1 MNTKT
6 KLLYVGFR
14 ALSTCC
20 VCAAFLMITSCGD
33 NVVNPDSP
41 EPDGEDMIPVT
52 VSRVE
57 DGSYME
63 SHVDT
68 PNTTGRRTLVDEW
81 VPVKEPPASRAIPA
95 AVPYEGPSA
104 VRMTLREE
112 PQATTR
118 AATLGNGIYFRL
130 IAFRKVGSNY
140 VFQSAADFTMNG
152 ASAPTLKQGKLLTR
166 AGTVRV
172 IGYSFNSTAAMGAIP
187 SSYAYNSTSVTIP
200 NMGNDFMVYDSK
212 DIEGVS
218 EINHNLSVSFTQKLC
233 KLTVKLSLSQFGSN
247 TFTNCTGI
255 YVSQGGNASAWTI
268 GPSTNNVS
276 ANTGN
281 TSTFSIANNSTA
293 TVRLVPFSG
302 SRAITVHIGTLKLSN
317 YFNANNRNITSSQN
331 VQLLPGKSYTIT
343 LKFELGI
350 QLAASNINLTQN
362 GCTTNDKNDLAKLRW
377 ATGNLKSTGNA
388 NYVWASSQ
396 TEGGHFYSFNKLYD
410 GSTGDPCSKLNTA
423 YYGTNW
429 RTPSKNE
436 LEKLSRCTDLVHTNG
451 GMWFMNNRLGLFLKA
466 AGMRLE
472 SGAGLEGTGSGTGGV
487 YVTSTVG
494 RNGNNCYAME
504 FTTKPGIYISD
515 DGSWWCLQING
526 YSVRCVKGTKQ

>member
-20 VCAAFLMITSCGD
+20 LYAAFLMITSCGD

-52 VSRVE
+52 ISRVE

-68 PNTTGRRTLVDEW
+68 PDTTGGRTLVDEW
-81 VPVKEPPASRAIPA
+81 VPVKESPASRAIPA

-112 PQATTR
+112 PQVITR

-140 VFQSAADFTMNG
+140 VFQSAADFTTNG
-152 ASAPTLKQGKLLTR
+152 ASAPTLRQGNLLTR

-172 IGYSFNSTAAMGAIP
+172 IGYSFNSTAGMGTIP
-187 SSYAYNSTSVTIP
+187 SSYTYNSTSVTIP
-200 NMGNDFMVYDSK
+200 NMNSDFMVYDSG
-212 DIEGVS
+212 DIANVS
-218 EINHNLSVSFTQKLC
+218 TISHNLSVSFTQKLC
-233 KLTVKLSLSQFGSN
+233 KLTVKLSLSQFVSN
-247 TFTNCTGI
+247 TFTNCTGV
-255 YVSQGGNASAWTI
+255 YVSQGGNTSAWTI

-281 TSTFSIANNSTA
+281 TPTFNIANNSTA

-343 LKFELGI
+343 LKFELGV

-362 GCTTNDKNDLAKLRW
+362 GCTASDKNYLAKLRW
-377 ATGNLKSTGNA
+377 ATGNLKSTGNT
-388 NYVWASSQ
+388 NYVWTSS
-396 TEGGHFYSFNKLYD
+396 TDRGYYYTFYSTYTGNK
-410 GSTGDPCSKLNTA
+410 TTNNTDPCSKLNTA
-423 YYGTNW
+423 YYGTGW
-429 RTPSKNE
+429 RTPSENDYIS
-436 LEKLSRCTDLVHTNG
+436 LSRCTDKVLTNG
-451 GMWFMNNRLGLFLKA
+451 GMWFMNKSIGIFLLA
-466 AGMRLE
+466 
-472 SGAGLEGTGSGTGGV
+472 SGGIGWGGGSSTGDPTSDAGTGGQ
-487 YVTSTVG
+487 YWSSTYNKNDGKRLVFY
-494 RNGNNCYAME
+494 NGSA
-504 FTTKPGIYISD
+504 GIGSD
-515 DGSWWCLQING
+515 YLASGLA
-526 YSVRCVKGTKQ
+526 VRCVK

>member
-20 VCAAFLMITSCGD
+20 LYAAFLMITSCGD

-68 PNTTGRRTLVDEW
+68 PDTTGGRTLVDEW
-81 VPVKEPPASRAIPA
+81 VPVKEPPASRVIPA
-95 AVPYEGPSA
+95 AVPYEGPPA

-112 PQATTR
+112 PQVTTR
-118 AATLGNGIYFRL
+118 AATLGNDIYFRL

-140 VFQSAADFTMNG
+140 VFQSAADFTTNG
-152 ASAPTLKQGKLLTR
+152 ASAPTLRQGNLLTR

-172 IGYSFNSTAAMGAIP
+172 IGYSFNSTAAMGTIP
-187 SSYAYNSTSVTIP
+187 SSYTYNSTSVTIP
-200 NMGNDFMVYDSK
+200 DMSSDFMVYDSG
-212 DIEGVS
+212 DIENVS
-218 EINHNLSVSFTQKLC
+218 TISHNLSVSFTQKLC
-233 KLTVKLSLSQFGSN
+233 KLTVKLSLSQFVSN
-247 TFTNCTGI
+247 TFTNCTGV

-281 TSTFSIANNSTA
+281 TSTFNIADNSTA

-302 SRAITVHIGTLKLSN
+302 SRAITVHIGTLTLSN
-317 YFNANNRNITSSQN
+317 SFNANNRNITSSQN
-331 VQLLPGKSYTIT
+331 VQLLPGRSYTIT
-343 LKFELGI
+343 LQIGLGI
-350 QLAASNINLTQN
+350 QVAASDINLTQN
-362 GCTTNDKNDLAKLRW
+362 GCTASDKNDLAKLRW
-377 ATGNLKSTGNA
+377 ATGNLKSTGASN
-388 NYVWASSQ
+388 NYVWGTN
-396 TEGGHFYSFNKLYD
+396 TEYGYYYLWYKDYNGNNI
-410 GSTGDPCSKLNTA
+410 DPCTRLNPTT
-423 YYGTNW
+423 YGSGW

-436 LEKLSRCTDLVHTNG
+436 FDKLARCTNKILQNNG
-451 GMWFMNNRLGLFLKA
+451 TWFMNATKGLFLPA
-466 AGMRLE
+466 AGGRDN
-472 SGAGLEGTGSGTGGV
+472 GTSGTSATYNPGKHGN
-487 YVTSTVG
+487 YWVTESASSSTG
-494 RNGNNCYAME
+494 YYLY
-504 FTTKPGIYISD
+504 F
-515 DGSWWCLQING
+515 DGSLVVCGDNPKTKALT
-526 YSVRCVKGTKQ
+526 VRCVKGTKQ

>member
-20 VCAAFLMITSCGD
+20 LYAAFLMITSCGD

-41 EPDGEDMIPVT
+41 KPDGEDMIPVT

-63 SHVDT
+63 SHIDT
-68 PNTTGRRTLVDEW
+68 PDTTGGRTLVDEW

-112 PQATTR
+112 PQVTTR
-118 AATLGNGIYFRL
+118 ASTLGNGIYFRL

-140 VFQSAADFTMNG
+140 VFQSAADFTTNG
-152 ASAPTLKQGKLLTR
+152 ASAPTLRQGNLLTR

-172 IGYSFNSTAAMGAIP
+172 IGYSFNSTAAMGTIP
-187 SSYAYNSTSVTIP
+187 SSYTYNSTSVTIP
-200 NMGNDFMVYDSK
+200 NMNSDFMVYDSG
-212 DIEGVS
+212 DIANVS
-218 EINHNLSVSFTQKLC
+218 TISHNLSVSFTQKLC
-233 KLTVKLSLSQFGSN
+233 KLTVKLSLSQFVSN
-247 TFTNCTGI
+247 TFTNCTGV
-255 YVSQGGNASAWTI
+255 YVSQGGNTSAWTI

-276 ANTGN
+276 ANAGN
-281 TSTFSIANNSTA
+281 TPTFNIANNSTA

-343 LKFELGI
+343 LKFELGV
-350 QLAASNINLTQN
+350 QLAASDINLTQN
-362 GCTTNDKNDLAKLRW
+362 GCTASDKNYLAKLRW
-377 ATGNLKSTGNA
+377 ATGNLKSTGNT
-388 NYVWASSQ
+388 NYVWTSS
-396 TEGGHFYSFNKLYD
+396 TDRGYYYTFYSTYTGNK
-410 GSTGDPCSKLNTA
+410 TTNNTDPCSKLNTA
-423 YYGTNW
+423 YYGTGW
-429 RTPSKNE
+429 RTPSENDYIS
-436 LEKLSRCTDLVHTNG
+436 LSRCTDKVLTNG
-451 GMWFMNNRLGLFLKA
+451 GMWFMNKSIGIFLLA
-466 AGMRLE
+466 
-472 SGAGLEGTGSGTGGV
+472 SGGIGWGGGSSTGDPTSDAGTGGQ
-487 YVTSTVG
+487 YWSSTYNKNDGKRLVFY
-494 RNGNNCYAME
+494 NGSA
-504 FTTKPGIYISD
+504 GIGSD
-515 DGSWWCLQING
+515 YLASGLA
-526 YSVRCVKGTKQ
+526 VRCVK

>member
-20 VCAAFLMITSCGD
+20 LYAAFLMITSCGD

-68 PNTTGRRTLVDEW
+68 PDTTGGRTLVDEW
-81 VPVKEPPASRAIPA
+81 VPVKEPPASRVIPA

-112 PQATTR
+112 PQVTTR

-140 VFQSAADFTMNG
+140 VFQSAADFTTNG
-152 ASAPTLKQGKLLTR
+152 ASAPTLRLGNLLTR

-172 IGYSFNSTAAMGAIP
+172 IGYSFNSTAAMGTIP
-187 SSYAYNSTSVTIP
+187 SSYTYNSTSVTIP
-200 NMGNDFMVYDSK
+200 NMNSDFMVYDSG
-212 DIEGVS
+212 DIANVS
-218 EINHNLSVSFTQKLC
+218 TISHNLSVSFTQKLC

-247 TFTNCTGI
+247 TFTNCTGV

-281 TSTFSIANNSTA
+281 TPTFNIANNSTA

-302 SRAITVHIGTLKLSN
+302 SRAITVHIGTLTLSN

-331 VQLLPGKSYTIT
+331 VQLLPERSYTIT
-343 LKFELGI
+343 LQIGLGI
-350 QLAASNINLTQN
+350 QVAASDINLTQN
-362 GCTTNDKNDLAKLRW
+362 GCTASDKNDLAKLRW
-377 ATGNLKSTGNA
+377 ATGNLKSTGST
-388 NYVWASSQ
+388 NYVWASS
-396 TEGGHFYSFNKLYD
+396 TDRGYYYTWYSTY
-410 GSTGDPCSKLNTA
+410 TGNTSQNNTDPCSKLNVST
-423 YYGTNW
+423 YGTGW
-429 RTPSKNE
+429 RTPSRNE
-436 LEKLSRCTDLVHTNG
+436 LTKLSRCTNKAKVNN
-451 GMWFMNNRLGLFLKA
+451 GMWFMNSSKGLFLPL
-466 AGMRLE
+466 AGHTPSA
-472 SGAGLEGTGSGTGGV
+472 SGASTGGNAV
-487 YVTSTVG
+487 V
-494 RNGNNCYAME
+494 NGNRDGNYWCTEKYYR
-504 FTTKPGIYISD
+504 FLFGTNGHTVSD
-515 DGSWWCLQING
+515 AASGAFGC
-526 YSVRCVKGTKQ
+526 SVRCVKGTKQ

>member
-20 VCAAFLMITSCGD
+20 LYAAFLMITSCGD

-68 PNTTGRRTLVDEW
+68 PDTTGGRTLVDEW
-81 VPVKEPPASRAIPA
+81 VPVKESPASRAIPA

-112 PQATTR
+112 PQVTTR

-140 VFQSAADFTMNG
+140 VFQSAADFTTNG
-152 ASAPTLKQGKLLTR
+152 ASAPTLRQGNLLTR

-172 IGYSFNSTAAMGAIP
+172 IGYSFNSTAAMGTIP
-187 SSYAYNSTSVTIP
+187 SSYTYNSTSVTIP
-200 NMGNDFMVYDSK
+200 NMNSDFMVYDSG
-212 DIEGVS
+212 DIANVS
-218 EINHNLSVSFTQKLC
+218 TISHNLSVSFTQKLC

-247 TFTNCTGI
+247 TFTNCTGV
-255 YVSQGGNASAWTI
+255 YVSQGGNVSAWTI

-281 TSTFSIANNSTA
+281 TPTFNIANNSTA

-350 QLAASNINLTQN
+350 QLAASDINLTQN
-362 GCTTNDKNDLAKLRW
+362 GCTASDKNYLAKLRW
-377 ATGNLKSTGNA
+377 ATGNLKSTGST
-388 NYVWASSQ
+388 NYIWAPSQ
-396 TEGGHFYSFNKLYD
+396 TETGYYYTWYSTYTGNK
-410 GSTGDPCSKLNTA
+410 TTNNTDPCSKLNTA
-423 YYGTNW
+423 YYGTGW
-429 RTPSKNE
+429 RTPSENDYIP
-436 LEKLSRCTDLVHTNG
+436 LSRCTDKVLTNG
-451 GMWFMNNRLGLFLKA
+451 GMWFMNKSIGIFLLA
-466 AGMRLE
+466 AGTIGNGGG
-472 SGAGLEGTGSGTGGV
+472 SATSNPNYSTAKTGQYWTSKKDGENRGISFTFNPSSTFMFSDYQATGI
-487 YVTSTVG
+487 
-494 RNGNNCYAME
+494 
-504 FTTKPGIYISD
+504 P
-515 DGSWWCLQING
+515 
-526 YSVRCVKGTKQ
+526 VRCVK

>member
-20 VCAAFLMITSCGD
+20 LYAAFLMITSCGD

-52 VSRVE
+52 ISRVE

-68 PNTTGRRTLVDEW
+68 PDTTGGRTLVDEW

-112 PQATTR
+112 PKVTTR

-140 VFQSAADFTMNG
+140 VFQSAADFTTNG
-152 ASAPTLKQGKLLTR
+152 ASAPTLRLGNLLTR

-172 IGYSFNSTAAMGAIP
+172 IGYSFNSTAAMGTIP
-187 SSYAYNSTSVTIP
+187 SSYTYNSTSVTIP
-200 NMGNDFMVYDSK
+200 NMNSDFMVYDSG
-212 DIEGVS
+212 DIANVS
-218 EINHNLSVSFTQKLC
+218 TISHNLSVSFTQKLC

-247 TFTNCTGI
+247 TFTNCTGV
-255 YVSQGGNASAWTI
+255 YVSQGGNTSTWTI

-281 TSTFSIANNSTA
+281 TPTFNIANNSTA

-343 LKFELGI
+343 LKFELGV
-350 QLAASNINLTQN
+350 QLAASDINLTQN
-362 GCTTNDKNDLAKLRW
+362 GCTASDKNYLAKLRW
-377 ATGNLKSTGNA
+377 ATGNLKSTGNT
-388 NYVWASSQ
+388 NYVWTSS
-396 TEGGHFYSFNKLYD
+396 TDRGYYYTFYSTYTGNK
-410 GSTGDPCSKLNTA
+410 TTNNTDPCSKLNTA
-423 YYGTNW
+423 YYGTGW
-429 RTPSKNE
+429 RTPSENDYIS
-436 LEKLSRCTDLVHTNG
+436 LSRCTDKVLTNG
-451 GMWFMNNRLGLFLKA
+451 GMWFMNKSIGIFLLA
-466 AGMRLE
+466 
-472 SGAGLEGTGSGTGGV
+472 SGGIGWGGGSSTGDPTSDAGTGGQ
-487 YVTSTVG
+487 YWSSTYNKNDGKRLVFY
-494 RNGNNCYAME
+494 NGSA
-504 FTTKPGIYISD
+504 GIGSD
-515 DGSWWCLQING
+515 YLASGLA
-526 YSVRCVKGTKQ
+526 VRCVK

>member
-20 VCAAFLMITSCGD
+20 LYAAFLMITSCGD

-63 SHVDT
+63 SHIDT
-68 PNTTGRRTLVDEW
+68 PDTTGGRTLVDEW

-104 VRMTLREE
+104 VRMTLRED
-112 PQATTR
+112 PKVTTR

-140 VFQSAADFTMNG
+140 VFQSAADFTTNG
-152 ASAPTLKQGKLLTR
+152 ASAPTLRQGNLLTR

-172 IGYSFNSTAAMGAIP
+172 IGYSFNSTAAMGTIP
-187 SSYAYNSTSVTIP
+187 SSYTYNSTSVTIP
-200 NMGNDFMVYDSK
+200 NMNSDFMVYDSG
-212 DIEGVS
+212 DIANVS
-218 EINHNLSVSFTQKLC
+218 TISHNLSVSFTQKLC

-247 TFTNCTGI
+247 TFTNCTGV
-255 YVSQGGNASAWTI
+255 YVSQGGNTSAWTI

-281 TSTFSIANNSTA
+281 TPTFNIANNSTA

-362 GCTTNDKNDLAKLRW
+362 GCTASDKNYLAKLRW
-377 ATGNLKSTGNA
+377 ATGNLKSTGNT
-388 NYVWASSQ
+388 NYVWTSS
-396 TEGGHFYSFNKLYD
+396 TDRGYYYTFYSTYTGNK
-410 GSTGDPCSKLNTA
+410 TTNNTDPCSKLNTA
-423 YYGTNW
+423 YYGTGW
-429 RTPSKNE
+429 RTPSENDYIS
-436 LEKLSRCTDLVHTNG
+436 LSRCTDKVLTNG
-451 GMWFMNNRLGLFLKA
+451 GMWFMNKSIGIFLLA
-466 AGMRLE
+466 
-472 SGAGLEGTGSGTGGV
+472 SGGIGWGGGSSTGDPTSDAGTGGQ
-487 YVTSTVG
+487 YWSSTYNKNDGKRLVFY
-494 RNGNNCYAME
+494 NGSA
-504 FTTKPGIYISD
+504 GIGSD
-515 DGSWWCLQING
+515 YLASGLA
-526 YSVRCVKGTKQ
+526 VRCVK

>member
-20 VCAAFLMITSCGD
+20 LYAAFLMITSCGD

-68 PNTTGRRTLVDEW
+68 PDTTGGRTLVDEW
-81 VPVKEPPASRAIPA
+81 VPMKEPPASRAIPA

-112 PQATTR
+112 PQVTTR

-140 VFQSAADFTMNG
+140 VFQSAADLTTNG
-152 ASAPTLKQGKLLTR
+152 ASAPTLRLGNLLTR

-172 IGYSFNSTAAMGAIP
+172 IGYSFNSTAAMGTIP
-187 SSYAYNSTSVTIP
+187 SSYTYNSTSVTIP
-200 NMGNDFMVYDSK
+200 DMNSDFMVYDSG
-212 DIEGVS
+212 DIANVS
-218 EINHNLSVSFTQKLC
+218 TISHNLSVSFTQKLC
-233 KLTVKLSLSQFGSN
+233 KLTVKLSLSQFVSN
-247 TFTNCTGI
+247 TFTNCTGV

-281 TSTFSIANNSTA
+281 TPTFNIANNSTA

-343 LKFELGI
+343 LKFELGV
-350 QLAASNINLTQN
+350 QLAASDINLTQN
-362 GCTTNDKNDLAKLRW
+362 GCTASDKNYLAKLRW
-377 ATGNLKSTGNA
+377 ATGNLKSTGST
-388 NYVWASSQ
+388 NYVWTSS
-396 TEGGHFYSFNKLYD
+396 TDRGYYYTFYSTYTGNK
-410 GSTGDPCSKLNTA
+410 TTNNTDPCSKLNTA
-423 YYGTNW
+423 YYGTGW
-429 RTPSKNE
+429 RTPSENDYIS
-436 LEKLSRCTDLVHTNG
+436 LSRCTDKVLTNG
-451 GMWFMNNRLGLFLKA
+451 GMWFMNKSIGIFLLA
-466 AGMRLE
+466 
-472 SGAGLEGTGSGTGGV
+472 SGGIGWGGGSSTGDPTSDGGTGGQ
-487 YVTSTVG
+487 YWSSTYNKNDGKRLVFY
-494 RNGNNCYAME
+494 NGSA
-504 FTTKPGIYISD
+504 GIGSD
-515 DGSWWCLQING
+515 YLASGLA
-526 YSVRCVKGTKQ
+526 VRCVK

>member
-20 VCAAFLMITSCGD
+20 LYAAFLMITSCGD

-68 PNTTGRRTLVDEW
+68 PDTTGGRTLVDEW
-81 VPVKEPPASRAIPA
+81 VPVKESPASRAIPA

-112 PQATTR
+112 PQVTTR
-118 AATLGNGIYFRL
+118 AATLGNDIYFRL

-140 VFQSAADFTMNG
+140 VFQSAADFTTNG
-152 ASAPTLKQGKLLTR
+152 ASAPTLRQGNLLTR

-172 IGYSFNSTAAMGAIP
+172 IGYSFNSTAAMGTIP
-187 SSYAYNSTSVTIP
+187 SSYTYNSTSVTIP
-200 NMGNDFMVYDSK
+200 NMNSDFMVYDSG
-212 DIEGVS
+212 DIANVS
-218 EINHNLSVSFTQKLC
+218 TISHNLSVSFTQKLC
-233 KLTVKLSLSQFGSN
+233 KLTVKLSLSQFVSN
-247 TFTNCTGI
+247 TFTNCTGV

-281 TSTFSIANNSTA
+281 TPTFNIANNSTA

-350 QLAASNINLTQN
+350 QLAASDINLTQN
-362 GCTTNDKNDLAKLRW
+362 GCTASDKNYLAKLRW
-377 ATGNLKSTGNA
+377 ATGNLKSTGST
-388 NYVWASSQ
+388 NYIWAPSQ
-396 TEGGHFYSFNKLYD
+396 TETGYYYTWYSTYTGNK
-410 GSTGDPCSKLNTA
+410 TTNNTDPCSKLNTA
-423 YYGTNW
+423 YYGTGW
-429 RTPSKNE
+429 RTPSENDYIP
-436 LEKLSRCTDLVHTNG
+436 LSRCTDKVLTNG
-451 GMWFMNNRLGLFLKA
+451 GMWFMNKSIGIFLLA
-466 AGMRLE
+466 AGTIGNGGG
-472 SGAGLEGTGSGTGGV
+472 SATSNPNYSTAKTGQYWTSKKDGENRGISFTFNPSSTFMFSDYQATGI
-487 YVTSTVG
+487 
-494 RNGNNCYAME
+494 
-504 FTTKPGIYISD
+504 P
-515 DGSWWCLQING
+515 
-526 YSVRCVKGTKQ
+526 VRCVK

>member
-20 VCAAFLMITSCGD
+20 LYAAFLMITSCGD

-68 PNTTGRRTLVDEW
+68 PDTTGGRTLVDEW
-81 VPVKEPPASRAIPA
+81 VPVKEPPASRVIPA

-112 PQATTR
+112 PQVTTR
-118 AATLGNGIYFRL
+118 AATLGNDIYFRL

-140 VFQSAADFTMNG
+140 VFQSAADFTTNG
-152 ASAPTLKQGKLLTR
+152 ASAPTLRQGNLLTR

-172 IGYSFNSTAAMGAIP
+172 IGYSFNSTAAMGTIP
-187 SSYAYNSTSVTIP
+187 SSYTYNSTSVTIP
-200 NMGNDFMVYDSK
+200 NMNSDFMVYDSG
-212 DIEGVS
+212 DIANVS
-218 EINHNLSVSFTQKLC
+218 TISHNLSVSFTQKLC

-255 YVSQGGNASAWTI
+255 YVSQGGNASTWTI

-281 TSTFSIANNSTA
+281 TPTFNIANNSTA

-350 QLAASNINLTQN
+350 QLAASDINLTQN
-362 GCTTNDKNDLAKLRW
+362 GCTASDKNYLAKLRW
-377 ATGNLKSTGNA
+377 ATGNLKSTGST
-388 NYVWASSQ
+388 NYIWAPSQ
-396 TEGGHFYSFNKLYD
+396 TETGYYYTWYSTYTGNK
-410 GSTGDPCSKLNTA
+410 TTNNTDPCSKLNTA
-423 YYGTNW
+423 YYGTGW
-429 RTPSKNE
+429 RTPSENDYIP
-436 LEKLSRCTDLVHTNG
+436 LSRCTDKVLTNG
-451 GMWFMNNRLGLFLKA
+451 GMWFMNKSIGIFLLA
-466 AGMRLE
+466 AGTIGNGGG
-472 SGAGLEGTGSGTGGV
+472 SATSNPNYSTAKTGQYWTSKKDGENRGISFTFNPSSTFMFSDYQATGI
-487 YVTSTVG
+487 
-494 RNGNNCYAME
+494 
-504 FTTKPGIYISD
+504 P
-515 DGSWWCLQING
+515 
-526 YSVRCVKGTKQ
+526 VRCVK

>member
-20 VCAAFLMITSCGD
+20 LYAAFLMITSCGD

-68 PNTTGRRTLVDEW
+68 PDTTGGRTLVDEW

-112 PQATTR
+112 PQVTTR

-140 VFQSAADFTMNG
+140 VFQSAADFTTNG
-152 ASAPTLKQGKLLTR
+152 ASAPTLRQGNLLTR

-172 IGYSFNSTAAMGAIP
+172 IGYSFNSTAAMGTIP
-187 SSYAYNSTSVTIP
+187 SSYTYNSTSVTIP
-200 NMGNDFMVYDSK
+200 NMNSDFMVYDSG
-212 DIEGVS
+212 DIANVS
-218 EINHNLSVSFTQKLC
+218 TISHNLSVSFTQKLC

-247 TFTNCTGI
+247 TFTNCTGV
-255 YVSQGGNASAWTI
+255 YVSQGGNTSAWTI

-281 TSTFSIANNSTA
+281 TPTFNIANNSTA

-343 LKFELGI
+343 LKFELGV

-362 GCTTNDKNDLAKLRW
+362 GCTASDKNYLAKLRW
-377 ATGNLKSTGNA
+377 ATGNLKSTGNT
-388 NYVWASSQ
+388 NYVWTSS
-396 TEGGHFYSFNKLYD
+396 TDRGYYYTFYSTYTGNK
-410 GSTGDPCSKLNTA
+410 TTNNTDPCSKLNTA
-423 YYGTNW
+423 YYGTGW
-429 RTPSKNE
+429 RTPSENDYIS
-436 LEKLSRCTDLVHTNG
+436 LSRCTDKVLTNG
-451 GMWFMNNRLGLFLKA
+451 GMWFMNKSIGIFLLA
-466 AGMRLE
+466 
-472 SGAGLEGTGSGTGGV
+472 SGGIGWGGGSSTGDPTSDAGTGGQ
-487 YVTSTVG
+487 YWSSTDGKRLLFSNGSVG
-494 RNGNNCYAME
+494 IG
-504 FTTKPGIYISD
+504 SD
-515 DGSWWCLQING
+515 YLASGLA
-526 YSVRCVKGTKQ
+526 VRCVK

>member
-68 PNTTGRRTLVDEW
+68 PDTTGRRTLVDEW
-81 VPVKEPPASRAIPA
+81 VPVKEPPTGRAIPA

-104 VRMTLREE
+104 VRMTLCEE

-118 AATLGNGIYFRL
+118 ASTLGNGIYFRL

-140 VFQSAADFTMNG
+140 VFQSAADFTTNG
-152 ASAPTLKQGKLLTR
+152 ASAPTLRQGKLLTR

-172 IGYSFNSTAAMGAIP
+172 IGYSFNSTAAMGTIP
-187 SSYAYNSTSVTIP
+187 SAYAYNGTSVTIP
-200 NMGNDFMVYDSK
+200 NMSNDFMVYDSG
-212 DIEGVS
+212 DIANVS
-218 EINHNLSVSFTQKLC
+218 TISHNLSVSFTQKLC

-247 TFTNCTGI
+247 TFTNCTGV

-281 TSTFSIANNSTA
+281 TPTFSIANNSTA

-331 VQLLPGKSYTIT
+331 VQLQPGKSYTIT
-343 LKFELGI
+343 LKFELGV
-350 QLAASNINLTQN
+350 QLAASDITLTQN
-362 GCTTNDKNDLAKLRW
+362 GCTASDKNNLAKLRW
-377 ATGNLKSTGNA
+377 ATGNLKSTGST
-388 NYVWASSQ
+388 NYVWTSS
-396 TEGGHFYSFNKLYD
+396 TDRGYYYTFYSTYTGNK
-410 GSTGDPCSKLNTA
+410 TTNNTDPCSKLNTA
-423 YYGTNW
+423 YYGTGW
-429 RTPSKNE
+429 YTPSENDYIS
-436 LEKLSRCTDLVHTNG
+436 LSRCTDKVLTNG
-451 GMWFMNNRLGLFLKA
+451 GMWFMNKSIGVFLLA
-466 AGMRLE
+466 
-472 SGAGLEGTGSGTGGV
+472 SGGIGWGGGSSTGDPTSDAGTGGQYWSSTYNKNDGKRLV
-487 YVTSTVG
+487 FYNGSAGIALDHLTSG
-494 RNGNNCYAME
+494 LA
-504 FTTKPGIYISD
+504 
-515 DGSWWCLQING
+515 
-526 YSVRCVKGTKQ
+526 VRCVK

>member
-1 MNTKT
+1 MNTKA

-41 EPDGEDMIPVT
+41 EPDGGDVIPIT

-68 PNTTGRRTLVDEW
+68 PATTRGRTLVDEW
-81 VPVKEPPASRAIPA
+81 VPVKESLASRAIPA
-95 AVPYEGPSA
+95 AVPYEGPSV

-112 PQATTR
+112 PQVTTR

-140 VFQSAADFTMNG
+140 VFQSAADFTTNG
-152 ASAPTLKQGKLLTR
+152 ASAPTLRQGKLLTR

-172 IGYSFNSTAAMGAIP
+172 IGYSFNSTTAMGTIP
-187 SSYAYNSTSVTIP
+187 SSYAYNGTSVTIP
-200 NMGNDFMVYDSK
+200 NMSNDFMVYDSG
-212 DIEGVS
+212 DMANVS
-218 EINHNLSVSFTQKLC
+218 TINHNLSVSFTQKLC

-247 TFTNCTGI
+247 TFTNCTGV

-276 ANTGN
+276 ANTRN
-281 TSTFSIANNSTA
+281 TPTFNIGNNSTA

-302 SRAITVHIGTLKLSN
+302 SRAITVHIGTLTLSN

-331 VQLLPGKSYTIT
+331 VQLLPGRSYAIT

-350 QLAASNINLTQN
+350 QLAASDINLTQN
-362 GCTTNDKNDLAKLRW
+362 GCTASDKNNLAKLRW
-377 ATGNLKSTGNA
+377 ATGNLKSTGST
-388 NYVWASSQ
+388 NYVWAPSQ
-396 TEGGHFYSFNKLYD
+396 TETGYYYTWYSTYTGNT
-410 GSTGDPCSKLNTA
+410 STNNTDPCSKLNIA
-423 YYGTNW
+423 YYGTGW
-429 RTPSKNE
+429 RTPSENDYIS
-436 LEKLSRCTDLVHTNG
+436 LSRCTDRVHTNN
-451 GMWFMNNRLGLFLKA
+451 GMWFMNKSIGVFLLA
-466 AGMRLE
+466 AG
-472 SGAGLEGTGSGTGGV
+472 TIGSGGGSATNPNPNPSKTGQ
-487 YVTSTVG
+487 YW
-494 RNGNNCYAME
+494 
-504 FTTKPGIYISD
+504 TTKKDGTNNGISFAFNPSSIFMFSD
-515 DGSWWCLQING
+515 YKATGMP
-526 YSVRCVKGTKQ
+526 VRCVK

>member
-20 VCAAFLMITSCGD
+20 LYAAFLMITSCGD

-68 PNTTGRRTLVDEW
+68 PDTTGGRTLVDEW
-81 VPVKEPPASRAIPA
+81 VPVKEPPASRVIPA

-112 PQATTR
+112 PQVTTR

-140 VFQSAADFTMNG
+140 VFQSAADFTTNG
-152 ASAPTLKQGKLLTR
+152 ASAPTLRQGNLLTR

-172 IGYSFNSTAAMGAIP
+172 IGYSFNSTAAMGTIP
-187 SSYAYNSTSVTIP
+187 SSYTYNSTSVTIP
-200 NMGNDFMVYDSK
+200 NMNSDFMVYDSG
-212 DIEGVS
+212 DIANVS
-218 EINHNLSVSFTQKLC
+218 TISHNLSVSFTQKLC

-247 TFTNCTGI
+247 TFTNCTGV
-255 YVSQGGNASAWTI
+255 YVSQGGNVSAWTI

-281 TSTFSIANNSTA
+281 TPTFNIANNSTA

-350 QLAASNINLTQN
+350 QLAASDINLTQN
-362 GCTTNDKNDLAKLRW
+362 GCTASDKNYLAKLRW
-377 ATGNLKSTGNA
+377 ATGNLKSTGST
-388 NYVWASSQ
+388 NYIWAPSQ
-396 TEGGHFYSFNKLYD
+396 TETGYYYTWYSTYTGNK
-410 GSTGDPCSKLNTA
+410 TTNNTDPCSKLNTA
-423 YYGTNW
+423 YYGTGW
-429 RTPSKNE
+429 RTPSENDYIP
-436 LEKLSRCTDLVHTNG
+436 LSRCTDKVLTNG
-451 GMWFMNNRLGLFLKA
+451 GMWFMNKSIGIFLLA
-466 AGMRLE
+466 AGTIGNGGG
-472 SGAGLEGTGSGTGGV
+472 SATSNPNYSTAKTGQYWTSKKDGENRGISFTFNPSSTFMFSDYQATGI
-487 YVTSTVG
+487 
-494 RNGNNCYAME
+494 
-504 FTTKPGIYISD
+504 P
-515 DGSWWCLQING
+515 
-526 YSVRCVKGTKQ
+526 VRCVK

>member
-20 VCAAFLMITSCGD
+20 LYAAFLMITSCGD

-68 PNTTGRRTLVDEW
+68 PDTTGGRTLVDEW
-81 VPVKEPPASRAIPA
+81 VPVKESPASRAIPA

-112 PQATTR
+112 PQVITR

-140 VFQSAADFTMNG
+140 VFQSAADFTTNG
-152 ASAPTLKQGKLLTR
+152 ASAPTLRQGNLLTR

-172 IGYSFNSTAAMGAIP
+172 IGYSFNNTAEMGTIP
-187 SSYAYNSTSVTIP
+187 SSYTYNSTSVTIP
-200 NMGNDFMVYDSK
+200 NMNSDFMVYDSG
-212 DIEGVS
+212 DIANVS
-218 EINHNLSVSFTQKLC
+218 TISHNLSVSFTQKLC

-247 TFTNCTGI
+247 TFTNCTGV
-255 YVSQGGNASAWTI
+255 YVSQGGNTSAWTI

-276 ANTGN
+276 ANAGN
-281 TSTFSIANNSTA
+281 TPTFNIGNNSTA

-343 LKFELGI
+343 LKFELGV

-362 GCTTNDKNDLAKLRW
+362 GCTASDKNYLAKLRW
-377 ATGNLKSTGNA
+377 ATGNLKSTGNT
-388 NYVWASSQ
+388 NYVWTSS
-396 TEGGHFYSFNKLYD
+396 TDRGYYYTFYSTYTGNK
-410 GSTGDPCSKLNTA
+410 TTNNTDPCSKLNTA
-423 YYGTNW
+423 YYGTGW
-429 RTPSKNE
+429 RTPSENDYIS
-436 LEKLSRCTDLVHTNG
+436 LSRCTDKVLTNG
-451 GMWFMNNRLGLFLKA
+451 GMWFMNKSIGIFLLA
-466 AGMRLE
+466 
-472 SGAGLEGTGSGTGGV
+472 SGGIGWGGGSSTGDPTSDAGTGGQ
-487 YVTSTVG
+487 YWSSTYNKNDGKRLVFY
-494 RNGNNCYAME
+494 NGSA
-504 FTTKPGIYISD
+504 GIGSD
-515 DGSWWCLQING
+515 YLASGLA
-526 YSVRCVKGTKQ
+526 VRCVK

>member
-20 VCAAFLMITSCGD
+20 LYAAFLMITSCGD

-68 PNTTGRRTLVDEW
+68 PDTTGGRTLVDEW

-112 PQATTR
+112 PKVTTR

-140 VFQSAADFTMNG
+140 VFQSAADFTTNG
-152 ASAPTLKQGKLLTR
+152 ASAPTLRQGNLLTR

-172 IGYSFNSTAAMGAIP
+172 IGYSFNSTAAMGTIP
-187 SSYAYNSTSVTIP
+187 SSYTYNSTSVTIP
-200 NMGNDFMVYDSK
+200 NMNSDFMVYDSG
-212 DIEGVS
+212 DIANVS
-218 EINHNLSVSFTQKLC
+218 TISHNLSVSFTQKLC

-247 TFTNCTGI
+247 TFTNCTGV
-255 YVSQGGNASAWTI
+255 YVSQGGNTSTWTI

-276 ANTGN
+276 ANAGN
-281 TSTFSIANNSTA
+281 TPTFNIANNSTA

-343 LKFELGI
+343 LKFELGV
-350 QLAASNINLTQN
+350 QLAASDINLTQN
-362 GCTTNDKNDLAKLRW
+362 GCTASDKNYLAKLRW
-377 ATGNLKSTGNA
+377 ATGNLKSTGNT
-388 NYVWASSQ
+388 NYVWTSS
-396 TEGGHFYSFNKLYD
+396 TDRGYYYTFYSTYTGNK
-410 GSTGDPCSKLNTA
+410 TTNNTDPCSKLNTA
-423 YYGTNW
+423 YYGTGW
-429 RTPSKNE
+429 RTPSENDYIS
-436 LEKLSRCTDLVHTNG
+436 LSRCTDKVLTNG
-451 GMWFMNNRLGLFLKA
+451 GMWFMNKSIGIFLLA
-466 AGMRLE
+466 
-472 SGAGLEGTGSGTGGV
+472 SGGIGWGGGSSTGDPTSDAGTGGQ
-487 YVTSTVG
+487 YWSSTYNKNDGKRLVFY
-494 RNGNNCYAME
+494 NGSA
-504 FTTKPGIYISD
+504 GIGSD
-515 DGSWWCLQING
+515 YLASGLA
-526 YSVRCVKGTKQ
+526 VRCVK

>member
-20 VCAAFLMITSCGD
+20 LYAAFLMITSCGD

-68 PNTTGRRTLVDEW
+68 PDTTGGRTLVDEW

-95 AVPYEGPSA
+95 AVLYEGPSA

-112 PQATTR
+112 PQVTTR

-140 VFQSAADFTMNG
+140 VFQSAADFTTNG
-152 ASAPTLKQGKLLTR
+152 ASAPTLRQGNLLTR

-172 IGYSFNSTAAMGAIP
+172 IGYSFNSTAAMGTIP
-187 SSYAYNSTSVTIP
+187 SSYTYNSTSVTIP
-200 NMGNDFMVYDSK
+200 NMNSDFMVYDSG
-212 DIEGVS
+212 DIANVS
-218 EINHNLSVSFTQKLC
+218 TISHNLSVSFTQKLC

-247 TFTNCTGI
+247 TFTNCTGV

-281 TSTFSIANNSTA
+281 TPTFNIANNSTA

-350 QLAASNINLTQN
+350 QLAASDINLTQN
-362 GCTTNDKNDLAKLRW
+362 GGTASDKNYLAKLRW
-377 ATGNLKSTGNA
+377 ATGNLKSTGST
-388 NYVWASSQ
+388 NYIWAPSQ
-396 TEGGHFYSFNKLYD
+396 TETGYYYTWYSTYTGNK
-410 GSTGDPCSKLNTA
+410 TTNNTDPCSKLNTA
-423 YYGTNW
+423 YYGTGW
-429 RTPSKNE
+429 RTPSENDYIP
-436 LEKLSRCTDLVHTNG
+436 LSRCTDKVLTNG
-451 GMWFMNNRLGLFLKA
+451 GMWFMNKSIGIFLLA
-466 AGMRLE
+466 AGTIGNGGG
-472 SGAGLEGTGSGTGGV
+472 SATSNPNYSTAKTGQYWTSKKDGENRGISFTFNPSSTFMFSDYQATGI
-487 YVTSTVG
+487 
-494 RNGNNCYAME
+494 
-504 FTTKPGIYISD
+504 P
-515 DGSWWCLQING
+515 
-526 YSVRCVKGTKQ
+526 VRCVK

>member
-14 ALSTCC
+14 ALNTCC
-20 VCAAFLMITSCGD
+20 LYAAFLMITSCGD

-68 PNTTGRRTLVDEW
+68 PDTTGGRTLVDEW

-112 PQATTR
+112 PQVTTR

-140 VFQSAADFTMNG
+140 VFQSAADFTTNG
-152 ASAPTLKQGKLLTR
+152 ASAPTLRQGNLLTR

-172 IGYSFNSTAAMGAIP
+172 IGYSFNSTAAMGTIP
-187 SSYAYNSTSVTIP
+187 SSYTYNSTSVTIP
-200 NMGNDFMVYDSK
+200 NMNSDFMVYDSG
-212 DIEGVS
+212 DIANVS
-218 EINHNLSVSFTQKLC
+218 TISHNLSVSFTQKLC

-247 TFTNCTGI
+247 TFTNCTGV
-255 YVSQGGNASAWTI
+255 YVSQGGNVSAWTI

-281 TSTFSIANNSTA
+281 TPTFNIANNSTA

-343 LKFELGI
+343 LKFELGV
-350 QLAASNINLTQN
+350 QLAASDINLTQN
-362 GCTTNDKNDLAKLRW
+362 GCTASDKNYLAKLRW
-377 ATGNLKSTGNA
+377 ATGNLKSTGNT
-388 NYVWASSQ
+388 NYVWTSS
-396 TEGGHFYSFNKLYD
+396 TDRGYYYTFYSTYTGNK
-410 GSTGDPCSKLNTA
+410 TTNNTDPCSKLNTA
-423 YYGTNW
+423 YYGTGW
-429 RTPSKNE
+429 RTPSENDYIS
-436 LEKLSRCTDLVHTNG
+436 LSRCTDKVLTNG
-451 GMWFMNNRLGLFLKA
+451 GMWFMNKSIGIFLLA
-466 AGMRLE
+466 
-472 SGAGLEGTGSGTGGV
+472 SGGIGWGGGSSTGDPTSDAGTGGQ
-487 YVTSTVG
+487 YWSSTYNKNDGKRLVFY
-494 RNGNNCYAME
+494 NGSA
-504 FTTKPGIYISD
+504 GIGSD
-515 DGSWWCLQING
+515 YLASGLA
-526 YSVRCVKGTKQ
+526 VRCVK

>member
-20 VCAAFLMITSCGD
+20 LYAAFLMITSCGD

-68 PNTTGRRTLVDEW
+68 PDTTGGRTLVDEW
-81 VPVKEPPASRAIPA
+81 VPVKESPASRAIPA

-112 PQATTR
+112 PQVTTR

-140 VFQSAADFTMNG
+140 VFQSAADFTTNG
-152 ASAPTLKQGKLLTR
+152 ASAPTLRQGNLLTR

-172 IGYSFNSTAAMGAIP
+172 IGYSFNSTAAMGTIP
-187 SSYAYNSTSVTIP
+187 SSYTYNSTSVTIP
-200 NMGNDFMVYDSK
+200 NMNSDFMVYDSG
-212 DIEGVS
+212 DIANVS
-218 EINHNLSVSFTQKLC
+218 TISHNLSVSFTQKLC

-247 TFTNCTGI
+247 TFTNCTGV
-255 YVSQGGNASAWTI
+255 YVSQGGNVSAWTI

-281 TSTFSIANNSTA
+281 TPTFNIANNSTA

-350 QLAASNINLTQN
+350 QLAASDINLTQN
-362 GCTTNDKNDLAKLRW
+362 GCTASDKNYLAKLRW
-377 ATGNLKSTGNA
+377 ATGNLKSTGST
-388 NYVWASSQ
+388 NYVWTSS
-396 TEGGHFYSFNKLYD
+396 TDRGYYYTFYSTYTGNK
-410 GSTGDPCSKLNTA
+410 TTNNTDPCSKLNTA
-423 YYGTNW
+423 YYGTGW
-429 RTPSKNE
+429 RTPSENDYIP
-436 LEKLSRCTDLVHTNG
+436 LSRCTDKVLTNG
-451 GMWFMNNRLGLFLKA
+451 GMWFMNKSIGIFLLA
-466 AGMRLE
+466 
-472 SGAGLEGTGSGTGGV
+472 SGSIGWGGGCSTGSATVGEGTIGEYWSSTKDVNNRALSFAFYNDGT
-487 YVTSTVG
+487 VT
-494 RNGNNCYAME
+494 M
-504 FTTKPGIYISD
+504 FSD
-515 DGSWWCLQING
+515 YQATGAP
-526 YSVRCVKGTKQ
+526 VRCVK

>member
-20 VCAAFLMITSCGD
+20 LYAAFLMITSCGD

-68 PNTTGRRTLVDEW
+68 PDTTGGRTLVDEW
-81 VPVKEPPASRAIPA
+81 VPVKESPASRAIPA

-112 PQATTR
+112 PQVTTR

-140 VFQSAADFTMNG
+140 VFQSAADFTTNG
-152 ASAPTLKQGKLLTR
+152 ASAPTLRLGNLLTR

-172 IGYSFNSTAAMGAIP
+172 IGYSFNSTAAMGTIP
-187 SSYAYNSTSVTIP
+187 SSYTYNSTSVTIP
-200 NMGNDFMVYDSK
+200 NMNSDFMVYDSG
-212 DIEGVS
+212 DIANVS
-218 EINHNLSVSFTQKLC
+218 TISHNLSVSFTQKLC
-233 KLTVKLSLSQFGSN
+233 KLTVKLSLSQFVSN
-247 TFTNCTGI
+247 TFTNCTGV
-255 YVSQGGNASAWTI
+255 YVSQGGNTSAWTI

-281 TSTFSIANNSTA
+281 TPTFNIANNSTA

-350 QLAASNINLTQN
+350 QLAASDINLTQN
-362 GCTTNDKNDLAKLRW
+362 GCTASDKNYLAKLRW
-377 ATGNLKSTGNA
+377 ATGNLKSTGST
-388 NYVWASSQ
+388 NYIWAPSQ
-396 TEGGHFYSFNKLYD
+396 TETGYYYTWYSTYTGNK
-410 GSTGDPCSKLNTA
+410 TTNNTDPCSKLNTA
-423 YYGTNW
+423 YYGTGW
-429 RTPSKNE
+429 RTPSENDYIP
-436 LEKLSRCTDLVHTNG
+436 LSRCTDKVLTNG
-451 GMWFMNNRLGLFLKA
+451 GMWFMNKSIGIFLLA
-466 AGMRLE
+466 AGTIGNGGG
-472 SGAGLEGTGSGTGGV
+472 SATSNPNYSTAKTGQYWTSKKDGENRGISFTFNPSSTFMFSDYQATGI
-487 YVTSTVG
+487 
-494 RNGNNCYAME
+494 
-504 FTTKPGIYISD
+504 P
-515 DGSWWCLQING
+515 
-526 YSVRCVKGTKQ
+526 VRCVK

>member
-14 ALSTCC
+14 TLSTCC
-20 VCAAFLMITSCGD
+20 LYAAFLMITSCGD

-52 VSRVE
+52 VSWVE

-63 SHVDT
+63 SHIDT
-68 PNTTGRRTLVDEW
+68 PDTTGGRTLVDEW

-112 PQATTR
+112 PQVTTR
-118 AATLGNGIYFRL
+118 AATLGNDIYFRL

-140 VFQSAADFTMNG
+140 VFQSAADFTTNG
-152 ASAPTLKQGKLLTR
+152 ASAPTLRLGNLLTR

-172 IGYSFNSTAAMGAIP
+172 IGYSFNSTAGMGKIP
-187 SSYAYNSTSVTIP
+187 SSYTYNSTSVTIP
-200 NMGNDFMVYDSK
+200 DMNSDFMVYDSG
-212 DIEGVS
+212 DIANVS
-218 EINHNLSVSFTQKLC
+218 TISHNLSVSFTQKLC

-247 TFTNCTGI
+247 TFTNCTGV

-281 TSTFSIANNSTA
+281 TPTFNIANNSTA

-302 SRAITVHIGTLKLSN
+302 SRAITVHIGTLTLSN

-350 QLAASNINLTQN
+350 QLAASDINLTQN
-362 GCTTNDKNDLAKLRW
+362 GCTASDKNYLAKLRW
-377 ATGNLKSTGNA
+377 ATGNLKSTGST
-388 NYVWASSQ
+388 NYIWAPSQ
-396 TEGGHFYSFNKLYD
+396 TETGYYYTWYSTYTGNK
-410 GSTGDPCSKLNTA
+410 TTNNTDPCSKLNTA
-423 YYGTNW
+423 YYGTGW
-429 RTPSKNE
+429 RTPSENDYIS
-436 LEKLSRCTDLVHTNG
+436 LSRCTDKVLTNG
-451 GMWFMNNRLGLFLKA
+451 GMWFMNKSIGIFLLA
-466 AGMRLE
+466 A
-472 SGAGLEGTGSGTGGV
+472 ATIGSGGGSATSNPNYSTAKAGQYWTSKKDGENRGISFTFNPSSVFMFSDYQATGI
-487 YVTSTVG
+487 
-494 RNGNNCYAME
+494 
-504 FTTKPGIYISD
+504 P
-515 DGSWWCLQING
+515 
-526 YSVRCVKGTKQ
+526 VRCVK

>member
-14 ALSTCC
+14 MLSTCC
-20 VCAAFLMITSCGD
+20 LYAAFLMITSCGD
-33 NVVNPDSP
+33 NVVNPDIP
-41 EPDGEDMIPVT
+41 EPDGGDMIPIT

-57 DGSYME
+57 DDSYME

-68 PNTTGRRTLVDEW
+68 PDTTGGRTLVDEW
-81 VPVKEPPASRAIPA
+81 VPVKESPASRAIPT
-95 AVPYEGPSA
+95 AVPYDGPSV
-104 VRMTLREE
+104 VRMKLREE
-112 PQATTR
+112 PQVTTR
-118 AATLGNGIYFRL
+118 TATLGNGIYFRL

-140 VFQSAADFTMNG
+140 VFQSVADFTTNG
-152 ASAPTLKQGKLLTR
+152 ASAPTLRQGKLLTR

-172 IGYSFNSTAAMGAIP
+172 IGYSFNSTTAMGTIP

-200 NMGNDFMVYDSK
+200 DMNNDFMVYDSG
-212 DIEGVS
+212 DMANVS
-218 EINHNLSVSFTQKLC
+218 TISRNLSVSFTQKLC

-247 TFTNCTGI
+247 TFTNCTGV

-281 TSTFSIANNSTA
+281 TPTFNIANNSTA

-317 YFNANNRNITSSQN
+317 YFSANNRNITSSQN
-331 VQLLPGKSYTIT
+331 VQLLPGRNYAIT

-350 QLAASNINLTQN
+350 QLAASDINLTQN

-377 ATGNLKSTGNA
+377 ATGNLKSTGNV

-396 TEGGHFYSFNKLYD
+396 TEAGHFYSFNKLYD

-466 AGMRLE
+466 GGMRLE

-504 FTTKPGIYISD
+504 FTTKPGIYVSD

>member
-14 ALSTCC
+14 ALNTCC
-20 VCAAFLMITSCGD
+20 LYAAFLMITSCGD

-68 PNTTGRRTLVDEW
+68 PDTTGGRTLVDEW
-81 VPVKEPPASRAIPA
+81 VPVKESPASRAIPA

-112 PQATTR
+112 PQVTTR
-118 AATLGNGIYFRL
+118 AATLGNDIYFRL

-140 VFQSAADFTMNG
+140 VFQSAADFTTNG
-152 ASAPTLKQGKLLTR
+152 ASAPTLRQGNLLTR

-172 IGYSFNSTAAMGAIP
+172 IGYSFNSTAAMGTIP
-187 SSYAYNSTSVTIP
+187 SSYTYNSTSVTIP
-200 NMGNDFMVYDSK
+200 NMNSDFMVYDSG
-212 DIEGVS
+212 DIANVS
-218 EINHNLSVSFTQKLC
+218 TISHNLSVSFTQKLC
-233 KLTVKLSLSQFGSN
+233 KLTVKLCLSQFGSN
-247 TFTNCTGI
+247 TFTNCTGV
-255 YVSQGGNASAWTI
+255 YVSQGGNVSAWTI

-281 TSTFSIANNSTA
+281 TPTFNIANNSTA

-350 QLAASNINLTQN
+350 QLAASDINLTQN
-362 GCTTNDKNDLAKLRW
+362 GCTASDKNYLAKLRW
-377 ATGNLKSTGNA
+377 ATGNLKSTGST
-388 NYVWASSQ
+388 NYIWAPSQ
-396 TEGGHFYSFNKLYD
+396 TETGYYYTWYSTYTGNK
-410 GSTGDPCSKLNTA
+410 TTNNTDPCSKLNTA
-423 YYGTNW
+423 YYGTGW
-429 RTPSKNE
+429 RTPSENDYIP
-436 LEKLSRCTDLVHTNG
+436 LSRCTDKVLTNG
-451 GMWFMNNRLGLFLKA
+451 GMWFMNKSIGIFLLA
-466 AGMRLE
+466 AGTIGNGGG
-472 SGAGLEGTGSGTGGV
+472 SATSNPNYSTAKTGQYWTSKKDGENRGISFTFNPSSTFMFSDYQATGI
-487 YVTSTVG
+487 
-494 RNGNNCYAME
+494 
-504 FTTKPGIYISD
+504 P
-515 DGSWWCLQING
+515 
-526 YSVRCVKGTKQ
+526 VRCVK

>member
-20 VCAAFLMITSCGD
+20 LYAAFLITTSCDD
-33 NVVNPDSP
+33 NVMNPNGP
-41 EPDGEDMIPVT
+41 EPDGGDMIPIT

-57 DGSYME
+57 DDSYME

-68 PNTTGRRTLVDEW
+68 PDTTGGRTLVDEW

-112 PQATTR
+112 PQVTTR
-118 AATLGNGIYFRL
+118 AATLGNDIYFRL

-140 VFQSAADFTMNG
+140 VFQSAADFTTNG
-152 ASAPTLKQGKLLTR
+152 ASAPTLRQGNLLTR

-172 IGYSFNSTAAMGAIP
+172 IGYSFNSTAGMGTIP
-187 SSYAYNSTSVTIP
+187 SSYTYNSTSVTIP
-200 NMGNDFMVYDSK
+200 NMNSDFMVYDSG
-212 DIEGVS
+212 DLTNVNAL
-218 EINHNLSVSFTQKLC
+218 NHNLSVSFTQKLC

-247 TFTNCTGI
+247 TFTNCTGV

-268 GPSTNNVS
+268 GPSANNVS

-281 TSTFSIANNSTA
+281 TSTFNIANSSTA

-302 SRAITVHIGTLKLSN
+302 SRAITVHIGTLTLSN

-331 VQLLPGKSYTIT
+331 VQLLPGRSYTIT

-350 QLAASNINLTQN
+350 QLAASDINLTQN
-362 GCTTNDKNDLAKLRW
+362 GCTTNDKNNLAKLRW
-377 ATGNLKSTGNA
+377 ATGNLKSTGST
-388 NYVWASSQ
+388 NYVWTSS
-396 TEGGHFYSFNKLYD
+396 TDRGYYYTFYSTYTGNK
-410 GSTGDPCSKLNTA
+410 TTNNTDPCSKLNTA
-423 YYGTNW
+423 YYGTGW
-429 RTPSKNE
+429 RTPSENDYIS
-436 LEKLSRCTDLVHTNG
+436 LSRCTDNVFTNS
-451 GMWFMNNRLGLFLKA
+451 GMWFMNKSIGVFLLA
-466 AGMRLE
+466 
-472 SGAGLEGTGSGTGGV
+472 SGSIGNGGGCSTGSATIGEGTIGEYWS
-487 YVTSTVG
+487 STKD
-494 RNGNNCYAME
+494 GNNRALCLTFYKDGPVPRMFSDYQA
-504 FTTKPGIYISD
+504 TGIP
-515 DGSWWCLQING
+515 
-526 YSVRCVKGTKQ
+526 VRCVK

>member
-20 VCAAFLMITSCGD
+20 LYAAFLMITSCGD

-63 SHVDT
+63 SHIDT
-68 PNTTGRRTLVDEW
+68 PDTTGGRTLVDEW

-112 PQATTR
+112 PQVTTR
-118 AATLGNGIYFRL
+118 ASTLGNGIYFRL

-140 VFQSAADFTMNG
+140 VFQSAADFTTNG
-152 ASAPTLKQGKLLTR
+152 ASAPTLRQGNLLTR

-172 IGYSFNSTAAMGAIP
+172 IGYSFNSTAAMGTIP
-187 SSYAYNSTSVTIP
+187 SSYTYNSTSVTIP
-200 NMGNDFMVYDSK
+200 NMNSDFMVYDSG
-212 DIEGVS
+212 DIANVS
-218 EINHNLSVSFTQKLC
+218 TISHNLSVSFTQKLC
-233 KLTVKLSLSQFGSN
+233 KLTVKLSLSQFVSN
-247 TFTNCTGI
+247 TFTNCTGV
-255 YVSQGGNASAWTI
+255 YVSQGGNTSAWTI

-276 ANTGN
+276 ANAGN
-281 TSTFSIANNSTA
+281 TPTFNIANNSTA

-343 LKFELGI
+343 LKFELGV
-350 QLAASNINLTQN
+350 QLAASDINLTQN
-362 GCTTNDKNDLAKLRW
+362 GCTASDKNYLAKLRW
-377 ATGNLKSTGNA
+377 ATGNLKSTGNT
-388 NYVWASSQ
+388 NYVWTSS
-396 TEGGHFYSFNKLYD
+396 TDRGYYYTFYSTYTGNK
-410 GSTGDPCSKLNTA
+410 TTNNTDPCSKLNTA
-423 YYGTNW
+423 YYGTGW
-429 RTPSKNE
+429 RTPSENDYIS
-436 LEKLSRCTDLVHTNG
+436 LSRCTDKVLTNG
-451 GMWFMNNRLGLFLKA
+451 GMWFMNKSIGIFLLA
-466 AGMRLE
+466 
-472 SGAGLEGTGSGTGGV
+472 SGGIGWGGGSSTGDPTSDAGTGGQ
-487 YVTSTVG
+487 YWSSTYNKNDGKRLVFY
-494 RNGNNCYAME
+494 NGSA
-504 FTTKPGIYISD
+504 GIGSD
-515 DGSWWCLQING
+515 YLASGLA
-526 YSVRCVKGTKQ
+526 VRCVK

>member
-20 VCAAFLMITSCGD
+20 LYAAFLMITSCGD

-68 PNTTGRRTLVDEW
+68 PDTTGGRTLVDEW

-112 PQATTR
+112 PQVTTR

-140 VFQSAADFTMNG
+140 VFQSAADFTTNG
-152 ASAPTLKQGKLLTR
+152 ASAPTLRQGNLLTR

-172 IGYSFNSTAAMGAIP
+172 IGYSFNSTAAMGTIP
-187 SSYAYNSTSVTIP
+187 SSYTYNSTSVTIP
-200 NMGNDFMVYDSK
+200 NMNSDFMVYDSG
-212 DIEGVS
+212 DIANVS
-218 EINHNLSVSFTQKLC
+218 TISHNLSVSFTQKLC

-247 TFTNCTGI
+247 TFTNCTGV
-255 YVSQGGNASAWTI
+255 YVSQGGNVSAWTI

-281 TSTFSIANNSTA
+281 TPTFNIANNSTA

-350 QLAASNINLTQN
+350 QLAASDINLTQN
-362 GCTTNDKNDLAKLRW
+362 GCTASDKNYLAKLRW
-377 ATGNLKSTGNA
+377 ATGNLKSTGST
-388 NYVWASSQ
+388 NYIWAPSQ
-396 TEGGHFYSFNKLYD
+396 TETGYYYTWYSTYTGNK
-410 GSTGDPCSKLNTA
+410 TTNNTDPCSKLNTA
-423 YYGTNW
+423 YYGTGW
-429 RTPSKNE
+429 RTPSENDYIP
-436 LEKLSRCTDLVHTNG
+436 LSRCTDKVLTNG
-451 GMWFMNNRLGLFLKA
+451 GMWFMNKSIGIFLLA
-466 AGMRLE
+466 AGTIGNGGG
-472 SGAGLEGTGSGTGGV
+472 SATSNPNYSTAKTGQYWTSKKDGENRGISFTFNPSSTFMFSDYQATGI
-487 YVTSTVG
+487 
-494 RNGNNCYAME
+494 
-504 FTTKPGIYISD
+504 P
-515 DGSWWCLQING
+515 
-526 YSVRCVKGTKQ
+526 VRCVK

>member
-20 VCAAFLMITSCGD
+20 LYAAFLMITSCGD

-52 VSRVE
+52 ISRVE

-68 PNTTGRRTLVDEW
+68 PDTTGGRTLVDEW

-104 VRMTLREE
+104 VRMTLRED
-112 PQATTR
+112 PKVTTR

-140 VFQSAADFTMNG
+140 VFQSAADFTTNG
-152 ASAPTLKQGKLLTR
+152 ASAPTLRQGNLLTR

-172 IGYSFNSTAAMGAIP
+172 IGYSFNSTAAMGTIP
-187 SSYAYNSTSVTIP
+187 SSYTYNSTSVTIP
-200 NMGNDFMVYDSK
+200 NMNSDFMVYDSG
-212 DIEGVS
+212 DIANVS
-218 EINHNLSVSFTQKLC
+218 TISHNLSVSFTQKLC

-247 TFTNCTGI
+247 TFTNCTGV
-255 YVSQGGNASAWTI
+255 YVSQGGNTSAWTI

-276 ANTGN
+276 ANAGN
-281 TSTFSIANNSTA
+281 TPTFNIANNSTA

-343 LKFELGI
+343 LKFELGV
-350 QLAASNINLTQN
+350 QLAASDINLTQN
-362 GCTTNDKNDLAKLRW
+362 GCTASDKNYLAKLRW
-377 ATGNLKSTGNA
+377 ATGNLKSTGNT
-388 NYVWASSQ
+388 NYVWTSS
-396 TEGGHFYSFNKLYD
+396 TDRGYYYTFYSTYTGNK
-410 GSTGDPCSKLNTA
+410 TTNNTDPCSKLNTA
-423 YYGTNW
+423 YYGTGW
-429 RTPSKNE
+429 RTPSENDYIS
-436 LEKLSRCTDLVHTNG
+436 LSRCTDKVLTNG
-451 GMWFMNNRLGLFLKA
+451 GMWFMNKSIGIFLLA
-466 AGMRLE
+466 
-472 SGAGLEGTGSGTGGV
+472 SGGIGWGGGSSTGDPTSDAGTGGQ
-487 YVTSTVG
+487 YWSSTYNKNDGKRLVFY
-494 RNGNNCYAME
+494 NGSA
-504 FTTKPGIYISD
+504 GIGSD
-515 DGSWWCLQING
+515 YLASGLA
-526 YSVRCVKGTKQ
+526 VRCVK

>member
-1 MNTKT
+1 MNTKA

-41 EPDGEDMIPVT
+41 EPDGGDMIPIT

-68 PNTTGRRTLVDEW
+68 PATTGGRTLVDEW
-81 VPVKEPPASRAIPA
+81 VPVKESPASRAIPA
-95 AVPYEGPSA
+95 AVPYEGPSV

-112 PQATTR
+112 PQVTTR

-130 IAFRKVGSNY
+130 IVFRKVGSNY
-140 VFQSAADFTMNG
+140 VFQSAADFTTNG
-152 ASAPTLKQGKLLTR
+152 ASAPTLRQGKLLTR

-172 IGYSFNSTAAMGAIP
+172 IGYSFNSTTAMGTIP
-187 SSYAYNSTSVTIP
+187 SAYAYNGTSVTIP
-200 NMGNDFMVYDSK
+200 NMSNDFMVYDSG
-212 DIEGVS
+212 DMANVS
-218 EINHNLSVSFTQKLC
+218 TINHNLSVSFTQKLC

-247 TFTNCTGI
+247 TFTNCTGV
-255 YVSQGGNASAWTI
+255 YVFQGGNASAWTI

-281 TSTFSIANNSTA
+281 TPTFNIGNNSTA

-317 YFNANNRNITSSQN
+317 YFNADNRNITSSQN

-350 QLAASNINLTQN
+350 QLAASDINLTQN
-362 GCTTNDKNDLAKLRW
+362 GCTASDKNNLAKLRW
-377 ATGNLKSTGNA
+377 ATGNLKSTGST
-388 NYVWASSQ
+388 NYVWAPSQ
-396 TEGGHFYSFNKLYD
+396 TETGYYYTWYSTYTGNT
-410 GSTGDPCSKLNTA
+410 STNNTDPCSKLNIA
-423 YYGTNW
+423 YYGTGW
-429 RTPSKNE
+429 RTPSENDYIS
-436 LEKLSRCTDLVHTNG
+436 LSRCTDRVHTNN
-451 GMWFMNNRLGLFLKA
+451 GMWFMNKSIGVFLLA
-466 AGMRLE
+466 AG
-472 SGAGLEGTGSGTGGV
+472 TIGSGGGSATNPNPNPSKTGQ
-487 YVTSTVG
+487 YW
-494 RNGNNCYAME
+494 
-504 FTTKPGIYISD
+504 TTKKDGTNNGISFAFNPSSIFMFSD
-515 DGSWWCLQING
+515 YKATGMP
-526 YSVRCVKGTKQ
+526 VRCVK

>member
-20 VCAAFLMITSCGD
+20 LYAAFLMITSCGD

-52 VSRVE
+52 ISRVE
-57 DGSYME
+57 DGNYME

-68 PNTTGRRTLVDEW
+68 PDTTGGRTLVDEW
-81 VPVKEPPASRAIPA
+81 VPVKEPPASRVIPA
-95 AVPYEGPSA
+95 TVPYEGPPA

-112 PQATTR
+112 PQVTTR

-140 VFQSAADFTMNG
+140 VFQSAADFTTNG
-152 ASAPTLKQGKLLTR
+152 ASAPTLRQGNLLTR

-172 IGYSFNSTAAMGAIP
+172 IGYSFNSTAAMGTIP
-187 SSYAYNSTSVTIP
+187 SSYTYNSTSVTIP
-200 NMGNDFMVYDSK
+200 NMNSDFMVYDSG
-212 DIEGVS
+212 DIANVS
-218 EINHNLSVSFTQKLC
+218 TISHNLSVSFTQKLC

-247 TFTNCTGI
+247 TFTNCTGV
-255 YVSQGGNASAWTI
+255 YVSQGGNVSAWTI

-281 TSTFSIANNSTA
+281 TPTFNIANNSTA

-350 QLAASNINLTQN
+350 QLAASDINLTQN
-362 GCTTNDKNDLAKLRW
+362 GCTASDKNYLAKLRW
-377 ATGNLKSTGNA
+377 ATGNLKSTGST
-388 NYVWASSQ
+388 NYIWAPSQ
-396 TEGGHFYSFNKLYD
+396 TETGYYYTWYSTYTGNK
-410 GSTGDPCSKLNTA
+410 TTNNTDPCSKLNTA
-423 YYGTNW
+423 YYGTGW
-429 RTPSKNE
+429 RTPSENDYIP
-436 LEKLSRCTDLVHTNG
+436 LSRCTDKVLTNG
-451 GMWFMNNRLGLFLKA
+451 GMWFMNKSIGIFLLA
-466 AGMRLE
+466 AGTIGNGGG
-472 SGAGLEGTGSGTGGV
+472 SATSNPNYSTAKTGQYWTSKKDGENRGISFTFNPSSTFMFSDYQATGI
-487 YVTSTVG
+487 
-494 RNGNNCYAME
+494 
-504 FTTKPGIYISD
+504 P
-515 DGSWWCLQING
+515 
-526 YSVRCVKGTKQ
+526 VRCVK

>member
-14 ALSTCC
+14 ALNTCC
-20 VCAAFLMITSCGD
+20 LYAAFLMITSCGD

-68 PNTTGRRTLVDEW
+68 PDTTGGRTLVDEW
-81 VPVKEPPASRAIPA
+81 VPVKEPPASRVIPA

-112 PQATTR
+112 PQVTTR

-140 VFQSAADFTMNG
+140 VFQSAADFTTNG
-152 ASAPTLKQGKLLTR
+152 ASAPTLRLGNLLTR
-166 AGTVRV
+166 TGTVRV
-172 IGYSFNSTAAMGAIP
+172 IGYSFNSTAAMGTIP
-187 SSYAYNSTSVTIP
+187 SSYTYNSTSVTIP
-200 NMGNDFMVYDSK
+200 NMNSDFMVYDSG
-212 DIEGVS
+212 DIANVS
-218 EINHNLSVSFTQKLC
+218 TISHNLSVSFTQKLC
-233 KLTVKLSLSQFGSN
+233 KLTVKLSLSQFVSN
-247 TFTNCTGI
+247 TFTNCTGV
-255 YVSQGGNASAWTI
+255 YVSQGGNTSAWTI

-281 TSTFSIANNSTA
+281 TPTFNIANNSTA

-350 QLAASNINLTQN
+350 QLAASDITLTQN
-362 GCTTNDKNDLAKLRW
+362 GCTASDKNDLAKLRW
-377 ATGNLKSTGNA
+377 ATGNLKSTGNV

-423 YYGTNW
+423 YYGTSW
-429 RTPSKNE
+429 RTPTKNE
-436 LEKLSRCTDLVHTNG
+436 LEKLVRCTDRVYNG
-451 GMWFMNNRLGLFLKA
+451 GMWFMNNRLGLFFKA
-466 AGMRLE
+466 AGMRPE
-472 SGAGLEGTGSGTGGV
+472 TGPGLEGTGSGTSGV
-487 YVTSTVG
+487 YLTSTL
-494 RNGNNCYAME
+494 GNRKNTCYALD
-504 FTTKPGIYISD
+504 FGTTYIVVTD
-515 DGSWWCLQING
+515 TGAWNALQING